1 LSIFEHL
8 MALGSF
14 VLALGIA
21 AILASLAT
29 LVHRRAEA
37 KLYAPP
43 LLWMGAIFLELINF
57 WVGAF
62 DYRSLDRASFVTIAF
77 VVIYPTLVFL
87 QAALV
92 TPEAGG
98 TMDLVAHHNRNYRFY
113 VGIAAVCGVMGSV
126 YFVWVNSAGAIGPVA
141 PAAMIFPAVQAF
153 VAVVA
158 LIWSGSRMQHVTAA
172 LALGLGIFNFFG

>member
-1 LSIFEHL
+1 

-29 LVHRRAEA
+29 LVHRRVQA

-62 DYRSLDRASFVTIAF
+62 DYRSIDRISFVTIAF
-77 VVIYPTLVFL
+77 VVIYPTLLFL

-92 TPEAGG
+92 TPETGG
-98 TMDLVAHHNRNYRFY
+98 SMDLRTHHERNYRFY
-113 VGIAAVCGVMGSV
+113 VGMAAVCGLVGSAF
-126 YFVWVNSAGAIGPVA
+126 FVWVNSVGTIGQVPLGV
-141 PAAMIFPAVQAF
+141 MVFPAVQAS
-153 VAVVA
+153 VAVIA

-172 LALGLGIFNFFG
+172 LALALGILNFFS

>member
-1 LSIFEHL
+1 

-43 LLWMGAIFLELINF
+43 LLWMGAIFLELVNF

-62 DYRSLDRASFVTIAF
+62 DYRSIDRVSFVTFAF

-92 TPEAGG
+92 TPETSGP
-98 TMDLVAHHNRNYRFY
+98 MDLRTHHNRNYRFY
-113 VGIAAVCGVMGSV
+113 VGIAAVCGVLGSAF
-126 YFVWVNSAGAIGPVA
+126 FVWVNSAGPIGRVPVA
-141 PAAMIFPAVQAF
+141 AMVFPAVQAL

-172 LALGLGIFNFFG
+172 LALALGIFNFFG